1 MYSNYTTIFIIVIT
15 IIGIILV
22 YFLLFP
28 NIDKACVKVGLIT
41 YIRHHLFGGGY
52 KKITA
57 DELYSLM
64 SNDIDNIIIY
74 DIRRKTE
81 YEKAHISGSLSTPF
95 NELVENKSIK
105 SDKNMKR
112 ILVCCSGVNSGVACS
127 ILSKEGYLNLYNL
140 IGGVSAWNYGVVG
153 KMEDNIE

>member
-1 MYSNYTTIFIIVIT
+1 
-15 IIGIILV
+15 
-22 YFLLFP
+22 
-28 NIDKACVKVGLIT
+28 
-41 YIRHHLFGGGY
+41 
-52 KKITA
+52 
-57 DELYSLM
+57 M